1 MPAACHRL
9 DLRPRISLPVIAA
22 LALLFAVSPALSDA
36 HPEARRIVAIGG
48 SITEIVYAL
57 GQQDRLIARDT
68 TSSYP
73 SGAQAL
79 PDVGYMRALS
89 PEGVLSVAPDLILA
103 EEGTG
108 PPEVIDL
115 LRGAGIPFE
124 MIETGTDGEALIAKI
139 RAVAAVLGVPE
150 AAEAS
155 VSALRVDLDRLAG
168 EADVLER
175 KRVLFVLTLQGGR
188 VMVGGEGTEADAII
202 RMAGADNAVQG
213 VNGYR
218 PLTDEAITAAAPDV
232 ILTMERGGG
241 TESLNIADE
250 ELLSLPALATA
261 PAARSGAVIRMDGL
275 YLLGFGP
282 RTGKAALELHDAI
295 YGGD

>member
-1 MPAACHRL
+1 MMPVSCR
-9 DLRPRISLPVIAA
+9 RPGLLLPVAAA
-22 LALLFAVSPALSDA
+22 LTMLLGTGPALSDA

-48 SITEIVYAL
+48 SVTEIVYAL

-73 SGAQAL
+73 AGAQAL
-79 PDVGYMRALS
+79 PDIGYMRALS
-89 PEGVLSVAPDLILA
+89 PEGVLSVGPDLILA
-103 EEGTG
+103 EEGAG
-108 PPEVIDL
+108 PPEVIEL
-115 LRGAGIPFE
+115 LRHAGIPFE
-124 MIETGTDGEALIAKI
+124 TIDTGTDGEALIARI
-139 RAVAAVLGVPE
+139 RAVAEALGVPE
-150 AAEAS
+150 AAEAP
-155 VSALRVDLDRLAG
+155 VAALRADLDRLAG
-168 EADVLER
+168 EADEPER

-188 VMVGGEGTEADAII
+188 VMAGGEGTEADAII

-213 VNGYR
+213 IEGYK

-232 ILTMERGGG
+232 ILTMARGGK
-241 TESLNIADE
+241 TESLNVADE

-261 PAARSGAVIRMDGL
+261 PAARTGTVIRMDGL

-295 YGGD
+295 YGGG